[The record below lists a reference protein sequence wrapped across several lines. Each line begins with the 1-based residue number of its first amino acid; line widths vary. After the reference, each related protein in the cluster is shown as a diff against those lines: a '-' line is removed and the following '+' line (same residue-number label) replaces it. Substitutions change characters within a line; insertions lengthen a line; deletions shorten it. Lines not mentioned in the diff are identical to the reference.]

1 MVYVYFLPFDFNLQ
15 MARIVII
22 EDETILA
29 KSIARSLMKI
39 GHECLL
45 AETAEEGLKL
55 IGEKRPDLVLLDMKL
70 PGMTGLEALHQ
81 IKAVDPD
88 ILVII
93 ITAHS
98 TVETAVEAMKSGAY
112 DYLQKPLDKDE
123 LILIIDRALERDQLK
138 HKLSYY
144 QQKEAEQF
152 SQLKILGECPA
163 IQQIKTFIER
173 ISRFDPNSSAD
184 LPTVL
189 LSGETGTGKDL
200 VARVIHAK
208 SPFADQPFVEI
219 NCTALPDSLIESEL
233 FGYEKGAFTD
243 ARTSKQGLFE
253 AANGGSI
260 FLNEVGELNLQA
272 QAKLLKVIEQKQVR
286 RLGSVRDRRVNVRI
300 IAATNRDLEKA
311 VQEGKFREDLF
322 YRLKV
327 ITIQLP
333 PLRERGEDI
342 LLLAEHFLKEFVRKY
357 NSPPKSFS
365 EAAIQA
371 MKQYSWPGNIRELA
385 HVIERAVLLSD
396 HPTLSPA
403 NLGLENQYPIFH
415 TTPDNQL
422 QIEFPSTGINLEDV
436 ERQLIEKALEITRG
450 NVTEAAR
457 KLGIGRE
464 ALRYRVQKHGIKI
477 G

>member
-1 MVYVYFLPFDFNLQ
+1 

-22 EDETILA
+22 EDEVVLA
-29 KSIARSLMKI
+29 KSIARSLIKI
-39 GHECLL
+39 GHECLMT
-45 AETAEEGLKL
+45 ETAEEGLKL

-70 PGMTGLEALHQ
+70 PGMAGLEALHQ
-81 IKAVDPD
+81 IKALDPD

-98 TVETAVEAMKSGAY
+98 TIETAVEAMKSGAY
-112 DYLQKPLDKDE
+112 DYLQKPLDKEE
-123 LILIIDRALERDQLK
+123 LILILDRALERDRLK

-152 SQLKILGECPA
+152 SQLKILGECA
-163 IQQIKTFIER
+163 AMQQIKAVIER
-173 ISRFDPNSSAD
+173 ISRLDPSSSGD

-219 NCTALPDSLIESEL
+219 NCTVLPDNLIEAEL

-253 AANGGSI
+253 AASGGSI
-260 FLNEVGELNLQA
+260 FLNEVGDLNLQA

-300 IAATNRDLEKA
+300 IAATNRNLEAA
-311 VQEGKFREDLF
+311 VREGSFREDLF

-327 ITIQLP
+327 ITIELP
-333 PLRERGEDI
+333 PLRERGEDMI
-342 LLLAEHFLKEFVRKY
+342 LLAGHFLKEFTRKY
-357 NSPPKSFS
+357 ASPPKSFS
-365 EAAIQA
+365 NAAIQA
-371 MKQYSWPGNIRELA
+371 MKQYHWPGNVRELA
-385 HVIERAVLLSD
+385 HIIERAVLLSD
-396 HPTLSPA
+396 HPVLLPS
-403 NLGLENQYPIFH
+403 NLGLENLHPIFH
-415 TTPDNQL
+415 ITPDNQL
-422 QIEFPSTGINLEDV
+422 QIEFPSTGINLEAV
-436 ERQLIEKALEITRG
+436 ERQLIEKALEVTRG